1 MSDEAKVN
9 DEAKEQVEE
18 RPMTVSEYCEYQEID
33 VLTLD
38 GFEDCVVG
46 ASLPTGFFYEDEQ
59 PRLVYDAEK
68 IVNKLML
75 EGISRDDAEEY
86 FQFNIIGAYVG
97 KKTPMFIHP
106 LRHK

>member
-1 MSDEAKVN
+1 MSDEAK
-9 DEAKEQVEE
+9 EQAEE
-18 RPMTVSEYCEYQEID
+18 SPMTVSEYCEYEEID

-46 ASLPTGFFYEDEQ
+46 ASLTTGFFYEDEQ

-68 IVNKLML
+68 IVKKLML
-75 EGISRDDAEEY
+75 DGISREDAEEY

-97 KKTPMFIHP
+97 KKTPMFIRP